1 MKELLIIGGGF
12 YTTALIV
19 FHLLFWR
26 LFNWPQTLIALNDVN
41 KATIQVL
48 NISIT
53 FIFGIFAYI
62 SFVHTQDLLN
72 THLGRTLLLLISALW
87 LFRAMQQILFYKLK
101 HKISV
106 GLALYFMVGSILYGA
121 PVIM

>member
-1 MKELLIIGGGF
+1 MKELLIIGGGV
-12 YTTALIV
+12 YTILLIV